1 MPTLSKNINGLK
13 GPILVMGASGFVG
26 ANLFNTIKKYRD
38 DIYAV
43 VQHEKNWRLKDVKDE
58 FKKIMKPVID
68 MLMQEIYPYIFISI
82 LLVLISFLLILGIFI
97 LLLRSKLII
106 NALKKI

>member
-1 MPTLSKNINGLK
+1 MSNNIKEFLLK
-13 GPILVMGASGFVG
+13 ECIQILD
-26 ANLFNTIKKYRD
+26 R
-38 DIYAV
+38 
-43 VQHEKNWRLKDVKDE
+43 KDVKDE

-82 LLVLISFLLILGIFI
+82 LLVLISYLLILGIFI

>member
-1 MPTLSKNINGLK
+1 MSNNIKEFLLK
-13 GPILVMGASGFVG
+13 ECIQILD
-26 ANLFNTIKKYRD
+26 R
-38 DIYAV
+38 
-43 VQHEKNWRLKDVKDE
+43 KDVKEE